1 MREGNLIKES
11 SLQEHVTLRCS
22 VTPARGPQ
30 RERKKHACGGKDGR
44 QEVAGIERAAPVGED
59 TGDDRADHLPGADE
73 DGENTE
79 AVCGLSGPR
88 IVSDSGPHNAGNAPS
103 GEAEKDHRQVEEG
116 RGQGGAHQGVRTHN
130 WRRRGRRLGRA
141 GCAGTSVR

>member
-1 MREGNLIKES
+1 
-11 SLQEHVTLRCS
+11 VTLRCS

-30 RERKKHACGGKDGR
+30 RERKKHACSGKDGR

-79 AVCGLSGPR
+79 AVCGLSGPH
-88 IVSDSGPHNAGNAPS
+88 IVSDSGPIMPGMLQ
-103 GEAEKDHRQVEEG
+103 AERP
-116 RGQGGAHQGVRTHN
+116 
-130 WRRRGRRLGRA
+130 RRITDRSRKAAGRA
-141 GCAGTSVR
+141 VLTRAYAPTTGDDGAGGSPAQAALEPVSDEAHHGDVGSPTARSQ